1 MDLPEFRKIGDV
13 CWSETWCRRD
23 KGIAIL
29 RRTVKTIIRAMCRV
43 KLVEKRSSQKV
54 RVLLGLET
62 TFLF

>member
-1 MDLPEFRKIGDV
+1 MDLPELRKIGDV

-23 KGIAIL
+23 NGIAIL
-29 RRTVKTIIRAMCRV
+29 RTVKTIIRAMCRV
-43 KLVEKRSSQKV
+43 KLLEKRSSQKV